1 MVNSRGI
8 GYGFQREASQKPRRF
23 SRFCI
28 AMARKIPIEAISP
41 TPGQAD
47 LLRKRLL
54 QWFSREKRDLPW
66 RRTRDPYA
74 ILISEFMLQQTQVAT
89 VIPYYERFLKVLP
102 TLRDLAGAS
111 ENEVLHLW
119 AGLGYYGRA
128 RNLHATAKKI
138 MAEYDGKVPC
148 QFADLLFLPGIGR
161 YVAGAV
167 ASIAFNAQAPAV
179 DTNVIRVLFRVF
191 ALRDDPQS
199 LRTRGALEDLVLRL
213 LPAGQAG
220 DFNQALMELGASV
233 CLPRNPLCAKCPWG
247 ALCKA
252 FHEGCPEKF
261 PPPRE
266 KPPIQQVQEACAV
279 VQYGTRFFLSRRC
292 RAENKRYRNMW
303 EFPAVVLAEGGDPRE
318 ALRQNM
324 RDEFAL
330 PVEILEEWA
339 SIRHQVTHHKIQKR
353 VFLCKPASTALGDF
367 QDDPDISWFT
377 LEEMKS
383 LAMGSPNR
391 KIAFLL
397 QPDFAS

>member
-1 MVNSRGI
+1 
-8 GYGFQREASQKPRRF
+8 
-23 SRFCI
+23 
-28 AMARKIPIEAISP
+28 MARKTPIEAISP

-54 QWFSREKRDLPW
+54 QWFAREKRDLPW
-66 RRTRDPYA
+66 RRTRDSYD
-74 ILISEFMLQQTQVAT
+74 ILVSEFMLQQTQVAT
-89 VIPYYERFLKVLP
+89 VIPYFERFLKALP
-102 TLRDLAGAS
+102 TLRSLAEAS

-128 RNLHATAKKI
+128 RNLHAAAKKI
-138 MAEYDGKVPC
+138 MAEYGGNVPR

-167 ASIAFNAQAPAV
+167 ASIAFNAQPPAV

-213 LPAGQAG
+213 LPSGGAGEFKQAVV
-220 DFNQALMELGASV
+220 ELGACI
-233 CLPRNPLCAKCPWG
+233 CLPRNPLCAKCPLG
-247 ALCKA
+247 SLCKA

-266 KPPIQQVQEACAV
+266 KPPIEMVQEACAV
-279 VQYGTRFFLSRRC
+279 IRYGPRYFLSRRPGT
-292 RAENKRYRNMW
+292 ENNRYRNMW
-303 EFPAVVLAEGGDPRE
+303 EFPAVVVAEGRDPRKI
-318 ALRQNM
+318 LCQYTRQ
-324 RDEFAL
+324 EFAL
-330 PVEILEEWA
+330 PVEILEEWVT
-339 SIRHQVTHHKIQKR
+339 IRHQVTHHKIQKR
-353 VFLCKPASTALGDF
+353 VFLCQPASAALGDF

-377 LEEMKS
+377 IDEMKS

-391 KIAFLL
+391 KIAQLL
-397 QPDFAS
+397 QPDLASL